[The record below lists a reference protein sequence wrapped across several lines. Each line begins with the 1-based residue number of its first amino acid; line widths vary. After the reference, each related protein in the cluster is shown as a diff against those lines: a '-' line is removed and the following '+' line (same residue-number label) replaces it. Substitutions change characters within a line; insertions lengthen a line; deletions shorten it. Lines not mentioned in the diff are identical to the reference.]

1 MNSIRSYVVAAS
13 FAFIGAMSTVPA
25 QAAVQAGVLSCRSGP
40 SVGLILG
47 SVRGFTCVYR
57 PSDPR
62 QPRQFYNATVGLIGV
77 DIGVSAGSQLVW
89 AVFAPTAVIRP
100 GDLSGTYVGGRR
112 RRCGRPRRGRQRA
125 GRRLGQLDRVAAAEC
140 GRQRGSRRCGRRRSP
155 DAPLRALEKSHRL
168 QPTPAWKLFLCFRAG
183 MSMTCTE
190 PSPWQATNK
199 FVAVERHVHRLA
211 ADLDRGLL
219 AE

>member
-1 MNSIRSYVVAAS
+1 MNSIRSDGVAAS

-47 SVRGFTCVYR
+47 SVRRFTCVYR

-100 GDLSGTYVGGRR
+100 GDLSGTYVGG
-112 RRCGRPRRGRQRA
+112 GAAVAVGLGA
-125 GRRLGQLDRVAAAEC
+125 GANVLVG
-140 GRQRGSRRCGRRRSP
+140 GSANSI
-155 DAPLRALEKSHRL
+155 AL
-168 QPTPAWKLFLCFRAG
+168 QPLSVEGSVGLG
-183 MSMTCTE
+183 
-190 PSPWQATNK
+190 
-199 FVAVERHVHRLA
+199 VALGG
-211 ADLDRGLL
+211 DGLTL
-219 AE
+219 RYGR